1 MDRHQVPLYL
11 AAMAAGV
18 GSGLALPTAG
28 PLLGALVTPALI
40 LLLFVTFLGVPF
52 TEMAHAARDLRFLAA
67 VLASNFLLVPLVAL
81 AVTRALG
88 DDRGLLLGAL
98 LVLLTPCTDYVIAFA
113 GLAGG
118 SRARLL
124 AAAPLLMLLQMA
136 LLPLYLVLFAGP
148 TALAGLGPRPFV
160 EAFLLLIVAPL
171 VAAVLVQLGARRRA
185 GAAQVAEALE
195 GAMVPL
201 TVATLIVVLGSQVAT
216 VGARLPALLPLVP
229 VYLAFTVLALGAGLV
244 MARALRLDAAST
256 RTVMLSSSTRNSL
269 VVLPIAL
276 ALPAHLGLAPLAV
289 VTQTFVELLC
299 LVVLVRLLPSL
310 VPGPPDRVP

>member
-11 AAMAAGV
+11 AAMVAGV
-18 GSGLALPTAG
+18 GSGLVLPAAG

-52 TEMAHAARDLRFLAA
+52 TEMAHAAPDLRFLAA

-160 EAFLLLIVAPL
+160 EAFVLLIVAPL

-201 TVATLIVVLGSQVAT
+201 TVATLVVVLGSQVAT

-289 VTQTFVELLC
+289 VAQTFVELLC
-299 LVVLVRLLPSL
+299 LVVLVRLLPRL

>member
-185 GAAQVAEALE
+185 GAARVAEALE

-201 TVATLIVVLGSQVAT
+201 TVATLVVVLGSQVAT

-229 VYLAFTVLALGAGLV
+229 VYLAFTVLALGACLV

-299 LVVLVRLLPSL
+299 LVVLVRLLPRL

>member
-11 AAMAAGV
+11 AAMVAGV
-18 GSGLALPTAG
+18 GSGLVLPAAG

-52 TEMAHAARDLRFLAA
+52 TEMAHAAPDLRFLAA

-160 EAFLLLIVAPL
+160 EAFVLLIVAPL

-201 TVATLIVVLGSQVAT
+201 TVATLVVVPGSQVAT

-289 VTQTFVELLC
+289 VAQTFVELLC
-299 LVVLVRLLPSL
+299 LVVLVRLLPRL

>member
-1 MDRHQVPLYL
+1 MV
-11 AAMAAGV
+11 AGV
-18 GSGLALPTAG
+18 GSGLVLPAAG

-52 TEMAHAARDLRFLAA
+52 TEMAHAAPDLRFLAA

-160 EAFLLLIVAPL
+160 EAILLLIVAPL

-201 TVATLIVVLGSQVAT
+201 TVATLVVVLGSQVAT
-216 VGARLPALLPLVP
+216 VGARLTALLPLVP

-244 MARALRLDAAST
+244 MARALRLDATST

-289 VTQTFVELLC
+289 VAQTFVELLC
-299 LVVLVRLLPSL
+299 LVVLVRLLPRL

>member
-1 MDRHQVPLYL
+1 MV
-11 AAMAAGV
+11 AGV
-18 GSGLALPTAG
+18 GSGLVLPAAG

-160 EAFLLLIVAPL
+160 EAILLLIVAPL

-201 TVATLIVVLGSQVAT
+201 TVATLVVVLGSQVAT

-244 MARALRLDAAST
+244 MARALRLDATST

-289 VTQTFVELLC
+289 VAQTFVELLC
-299 LVVLVRLLPSL
+299 LVVLVRLLPRL

>member
-11 AAMAAGV
+11 AAMVAGV
-18 GSGLALPTAG
+18 GSGLVLPAAG

-160 EAFLLLIVAPL
+160 EAILLLIVAPL

-201 TVATLIVVLGSQVAT
+201 TVATLVVVLGSQVAT

-289 VTQTFVELLC
+289 VAQTFVELLC
-299 LVVLVRLLPSL
+299 LVVLVRLLPRL